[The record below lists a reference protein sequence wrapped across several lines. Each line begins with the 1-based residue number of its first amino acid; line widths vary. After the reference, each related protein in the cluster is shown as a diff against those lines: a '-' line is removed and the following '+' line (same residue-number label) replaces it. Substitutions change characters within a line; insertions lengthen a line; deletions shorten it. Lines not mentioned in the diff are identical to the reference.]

1 MVYAKHK
8 SAVALVVASIACVS
22 AYYVPGTYPQE
33 FRVGAVLNDADHLG
47 ACVCGAAHVN
57 SLTSFDTELPYDYYS
72 LPFCKPPE
80 GLCRLSSCVE
90 QGNSRVGDVRI
101 KDPGTHLHCCFPQA
115 STKSEDCCSGLSEL
129 RLYPHVSLMKSN
141 ASSPLQP
148 GPRSLGVQ
156 LDNAL
161 CRQVGMQVLKQ
172 KIDKHYRINM
182 ALDNLPV
189 TVYDLLDEDQ
199 EYVRPGF
206 ELGYKEGGK
215 YYINNHLV
223 FNILVYMTHGEYTA
237 AQAHPSLMDGI
248 DTRRARKLSSLLHSA
263 SSSSPASLQAQLDT
277 LPRSHLA
284 QRRRLQ
290 DTPAAAAGGDDG
302 TPTAQPGADEPYYM
316 VVGFEVSPCSIAR
329 KAGEPL
335 EDIICGLGDDSHVA
349 PQEVV
354 EGARIV
360 YSYDVYWLDSRIKW
374 TSRWD
379 AYLRMPGGKVHWFS
393 IATSLLV
400 VLVMAVIVALILV
413 RTVRRD
419 LAKYEQLVI
428 EGGNMDAREESGWKL
443 VTGDVF
449 RAPLKSKTLAVQV
462 GSGVQILSTSAVSML
477 LASLGFLS
485 PAARGALLTTTMV
498 LYVLLALLAGAAA
511 VYCWGA
517 MERSYNGWHSVCG
530 MVAVYYPGIIMGI
543 FTLLNLAIHSTG
555 KPAPGGVA
563 AGSLGAVPVGMYFGI
578 VAVWFLVSIPL
589 TFVGGYLALRL
600 PIRDNP
606 VKTNQ
611 IPRHVPP
618 PPLAAH
624 PTLLLFAAGILPFG
638 TMFIE
643 LYFAMTSLWLG
654 YFYYLFGFVFL
665 IGALTLV
672 INAEISVLC
681 TYVQL
686 CAEDYQWWSCRVLST
701 TWHQVL
707 VACCCRWSSFRR
719 GGSVA
724 IYFAIY
730 ALGFLLSTL
739 ATLDGFLP
747 VLIYVCYMTIAVT
760 STYFAMGMVG
770 DWLQLRANQEVL
782 NVTQAQLLAQSWGS
796 NFLSCIG
803 NTSFVPLRTYRLYI
817 WRDRLPIAAIL
828 EQSSASFYNVTGILV
843 AITMFANQADMIKE
857 VIFQAEQGTRTFDM
871 LLLDP
876 VNFVTLASMG
886 ALQDLTALVTADNTL
901 QWEDVHMLY
910 RRDVVAR
917 LNVSLP
923 HTYEELLEFA
933 TRVNGTPYWDAA
945 TNQTQ
950 RLWGLC
956 SSSGFA
962 EAFDLGDVF
971 ASGVQ
976 YKGASQGMVY
986 DPATMTPL
994 ANSSAM
1000 IRALSL
1006 WQRLIRYHKKSLS
1019 TLALLQGPCA
1029 LTIELA
1035 FKAKLMALRTSPF
1048 AGNVGSL
1055 PLPGSE
1061 QVLDRATNTMQPCT
1075 PQLCPYAQ
1083 AVAGPANSTRY
1094 INRAPYT
1101 GPLGY
1106 LLAARKGLSSQDLQA
1121 VYQFMAYTMAPSVQA
1136 QQNLQPSS
1144 FFVPMR
1150 SSQLDVSQVS
1160 TWEAAG
1166 YHPQDIEGLLA
1177 TIRFQ
1182 NDNGNVG
1189 SHLRLSTAHVLASLV
1204 NATVNLTA
1212 GQRPELVAQA
1222 LQAAW
1227 APDSQPGYTLDS
1239 LRNSYWR
1246 LINFA
1251 PSTPLKEVAW
1261 ELEIEHMK
1269 EALGLGIGLGLG
1281 CMLLLVLGLLLVAKL
1296 RAAQHK
1302 SMLGKLLP
1310 PLAGPH
1316 TTLIVTD
1323 IQDSTKLW
1331 EQFSAEV
1338 MDTALALH
1346 NAVMTSQ
1353 AAVWK
1358 GYESA
1363 YEGDSYTI
1371 AFHTAQS
1378 AVQFALAVQK
1388 ALLTVNWPLQLLEQ
1402 AELCRPFI
1410 VLPAAASSQ
1419 LPAFHPAAL
1428 AAGSSTYA
1436 SMPLAMRL
1444 NLASRPEQPTV
1455 ASYLRRL
1462 RPSQDMYFKRST
1474 QSLELGPKNEPQQPS
1489 SATALPNQAAQHTL
1503 YASPTAL
1510 VSPATLKPA
1519 MVSAPSTGCRL
1530 SGPSG
1535 QAGQAGDACT
1545 SNYLS
1550 ASTNTTLDEADLFS
1564 AAEAFLT
1571 SNSRGQYDGTSPAA
1585 WGMQPSGLL
1594 KGWPGSNGISE
1605 SGHGAYCDAAP
1616 LTLHQHLLRSTAV
1629 VPSGTAGSLLLFR
1642 GLRVR
1647 MGMHTGVHDPSDV
1660 ARDAGTGRQ
1669 RYSGAIL
1676 AAAKAVQ
1683 DCAQGGQVL
1692 ISEATFAEARHMRHL
1707 AGSTSPCVLM
1717 LQLGSLALR
1726 EDLVVMHAGQ
1736 HVLKEGKAPEDIF
1749 NCFSRSLI
1757 LRIAFLGPVRSVT
1770 ETVSGCLA
1778 APCEQATITFMNV
1791 VSAPCHVPWA
1801 GMTRLGAAGS
1811 GPLSCWGLPGLVW
1824 WPGLVATNKQRAT
1837 PPARLQVG
1845 TATLMAWDA
1854 RVCRKALR
1862 VYFDLGRSLLA
1873 CSDTAGYLVEV
1884 TEGLLLVAAL
1894 RPSCAIRWA
1903 LSLMRSCLAAD
1914 WPEELLAHELGEQV
1928 AMNIPVATQ
1937 PANRKRGPQGSH
1949 QLAKLT
1955 RSVAE
1960 SQSRSV
1966 GAVQTQLLVLMRG
1979 LRLKCGID
1987 VGSVKSSVS
1996 SLSARMEFRGKVMNR
2011 AARISALATT
2021 CQVWVSDAA
2030 WQQAQPDINLHKVL
2044 VEGGSTPSP
2053 TYQPHTPAP
2062 APPPGLGYSWT
2073 ARAAPEPIIAVDV
2086 GQHQL
2091 KGIQRIHPYF

>member
-1 MVYAKHK
+1 MSSLQRAGTVLRQTRAPFL
-8 SAVALVVASIACVS
+8 SALLSFSLLCNLQLAHSQAPPSNDAASLCPEPRMDCVS
-22 AYYVPGTYPQE
+22 LQ
-33 FRVGAVLNDADHLG
+33 
-47 ACVCGAAHVN
+47 
-57 SLTSFDTELPYDYYS
+57 
-72 LPFCKPPE
+72 
-80 GLCRLSSCVE
+80 
-90 QGNSRVGDVRI
+90 Q
-101 KDPGTHLHCCFPQA
+101 
-115 STKSEDCCSGLSEL
+115 KS
-129 RLYPHVSLMKSN
+129 
-141 ASSPLQP
+141 
-148 GPRSLGVQ
+148 
-156 LDNAL
+156 
-161 CRQVGMQVLKQ
+161 
-172 KIDKHYRINM
+172 
-182 ALDNLPV
+182 
-189 TVYDLLDEDQ
+189 
-199 EYVRPGF
+199 
-206 ELGYKEGGK
+206 
-215 YYINNHLV
+215 
-223 FNILVYMTHGEYTA
+223 
-237 AQAHPSLMDGI
+237 
-248 DTRRARKLSSLLHSA
+248 
-263 SSSSPASLQAQLDT
+263 
-277 LPRSHLA
+277 
-284 QRRRLQ
+284 
-290 DTPAAAAGGDDG
+290 
-302 TPTAQPGADEPYYM
+302 
-316 VVGFEVSPCSIAR
+316 
-329 KAGEPL
+329 
-335 EDIICGLGDDSHVA
+335 
-349 PQEVV
+349 
-354 EGARIV
+354 
-360 YSYDVYWLDSRIKW
+360 
-374 TSRWD
+374 
-379 AYLRMPGGKVHWFS
+379 
-393 IATSLLV
+393 
-400 VLVMAVIVALILV
+400 
-413 RTVRRD
+413 
-419 LAKYEQLVI
+419 
-428 EGGNMDAREESGWKL
+428 
-443 VTGDVF
+443 
-449 RAPLKSKTLAVQV
+449 
-462 GSGVQILSTSAVSML
+462 
-477 LASLGFLS
+477 
-485 PAARGALLTTTMV
+485 
-498 LYVLLALLAGAAA
+498 
-511 VYCWGA
+511 
-517 MERSYNGWHSVCG
+517 
-530 MVAVYYPGIIMGI
+530 
-543 FTLLNLAIHSTG
+543 
-555 KPAPGGVA
+555 
-563 AGSLGAVPVGMYFGI
+563 
-578 VAVWFLVSIPL
+578 
-589 TFVGGYLALRL
+589 
-600 PIRDNP
+600 
-606 VKTNQ
+606 
-611 IPRHVPP
+611 
-618 PPLAAH
+618 
-624 PTLLLFAAGILPFG
+624 
-638 TMFIE
+638 
-643 LYFAMTSLWLG
+643 
-654 YFYYLFGFVFL
+654 
-665 IGALTLV
+665 
-672 INAEISVLC
+672 IS
-681 TYVQL
+681 
-686 CAEDYQWWSCRVLST
+686 
-701 TWHQVL
+701 
-707 VACCCRWSSFRR
+707 
-719 GGSVA
+719 
-724 IYFAIY
+724 
-730 ALGFLLSTL
+730 
-739 ATLDGFLP
+739 
-747 VLIYVCYMTIAVT
+747 
-760 STYFAMGMVG
+760 
-770 DWLQLRANQEVL
+770 DWLQFRANQEVL

-901 QWEDVHMLY
+901 QWEDVQFLHRKINSNFGGEVLGMPFVPQVPVMLY

-971 ASGVQ
+971 GSGVQ

-986 DPATMTPL
+986 NPATMTPL

-1006 WQRLIRYHKKSLS
+1006 WQRLIRYHRKSLS
-1019 TLALLQGPCA
+1019 TPALLQGPCA

-1239 LRNSYWR
+1239 LRTSYWR

-1251 PSTPLKEVAW
+1251 PSMPLKEVAW

-1331 EQFSAEV
+1331 
-1338 MDTALALH
+1338 
-1346 NAVMTSQ
+1346 
-1353 AAVWK
+1353 
-1358 GYESA
+1358 YESA

-1388 ALLTVNWPLQLLEQ
+1388 ALLTVDWPLQLLDQ

-1428 AAGSSTYA
+1428 AAGSSTFA

-1444 NLASRPEQPTV
+1444 SLASRPEQPTV

-1462 RPSQDMYFKRST
+1462 RPSQDMYFNRST
-1474 QSLELGPKNEPQQPS
+1474 QSLELGPRNEPQQPS

-1510 VSPATLKPA
+1510 
-1519 MVSAPSTGCRL
+1519 
-1530 SGPSG
+1530 
-1535 QAGQAGDACT
+1535 
-1545 SNYLS
+1545 
-1550 ASTNTTLDEADLFS
+1550 
-1564 AAEAFLT
+1564 
-1571 SNSRGQYDGTSPAA
+1571 
-1585 WGMQPSGLL
+1585 
-1594 KGWPGSNGISE
+1594 
-1605 SGHGAYCDAAP
+1605 
-1616 LTLHQHLLRSTAV
+1616 HLLRSTAV

-1692 ISEATFAEARHMRHL
+1692 ISEATFAE
-1707 AGSTSPCVLM
+1707 
-1717 LQLGSLALR
+1717 LGSLALR

-1791 VSAPCHVPWA
+1791 DAGGDYWAPHRAPHWLATLLAPGWA
-1801 GMTRLGAAGS
+1801 QQ
-1811 GPLSCWGLPGLVW
+1811 P
-1824 WPGLVATNKQRAT
+1824 
-1837 PPARLQVG
+1837 VG

-1955 RSVAE
+1955 RSIAE

-1966 GAVQTQLLVLMRG
+1966 GAIQTQLLVLMRG

-2021 CQVWVSDAA
+2021 GQVWVSDAV
-2030 WQQAQPDINLHKVL
+2030 WQQAQPGIHLHKVL
-2044 VEGGSTPSP
+2044 VEGGGTPSP

-2062 APPPGLGYSWT
+2062 APPAGLGYSWT
-2073 ARAAPEPIIAVDV
+2073 ARAAPEQIIAVDV

-2091 KGIQRIHPYF
+2091 KGIQGLMSLKHVTFNDTGSSLVPAPTSTPPLTFTSRSVSNLRVPSF